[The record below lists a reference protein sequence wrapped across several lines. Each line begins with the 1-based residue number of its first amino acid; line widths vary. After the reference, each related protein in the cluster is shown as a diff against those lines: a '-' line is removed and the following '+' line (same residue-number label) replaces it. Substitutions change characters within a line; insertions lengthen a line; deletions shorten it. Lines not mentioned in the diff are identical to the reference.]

1 MNAKLNQAPAT
12 QEVSNANVVSVL
24 ESLVNTLSGEQ
35 KEILLNHLA
44 GTNKDISQ
52 MVVAEKKEQVQ
63 QPAPVRVKQP
73 EIDPKMV
80 EKVLHTQQRLV
91 NKEARRMLVERV
103 LQKTCKDRLFTTV
116 EVNELM
122 GSVTSTWD
130 VDPLAELSNIF
141 SEIGCKVVAKQKR
154 ESGKGRL
161 VNVWSLN

>member
-24 ESLVNTLSGEQ
+24 ESLVNTLRGEQ

-44 GTNKDISQ
+44 GTNKDLTQ
-52 MVVAEKKEQVQ
+52 MIVTDKKEQPQ
-63 QPAPVRVKQP
+63 QPVAVRVKQP
-73 EIDPKMV
+73 EIDHKMV

-122 GSVTSTWD
+122 SSVTSTWD

-141 SEIGCKVVAKQKR
+141 SEIGSPNMQ
-154 ESGKGRL
+154 
-161 VNVWSLN
+161 N

>member
-1 MNAKLNQAPAT
+1 MNAKLNQATAT

-44 GTNKDISQ
+44 GTNKDLTQ
-52 MVVAEKKEQVQ
+52 MVVTDKKEQT
-63 QPAPVRVKQP
+63 PPPTVRVKQP

>member
-1 MNAKLNQAPAT
+1 MNSKLNQAPAT

-24 ESLVNTLSGEQ
+24 ESLVNTLRGEQ
-35 KEILLNHLA
+35 KELLLNHLA
-44 GTNKDISQ
+44 ATNKDPTQ
-52 MVVAEKKEQVQ
+52 MIVAEKKEQAQ
-63 QPAPVRVKQP
+63 QPVRVKQP
-73 EIDPKMV
+73 EIDPRMV

-116 EVNELM
+116 EVNEFM

>member
-24 ESLVNTLSGEQ
+24 ESLVNILSGEQ

-44 GTNKDISQ
+44 GTNKDLTQ
-52 MVVAEKKEQVQ
+52 MVVTDKKEQTP
-63 QPAPVRVKQP
+63 QPTVRVKQP

-80 EKVLHTQQRLV
+80 EMVLHTQQRLV